1 MRWCLVPDGL
11 IALKLLPEFK
21 GRAEVKMKRLKI
33 TKVVKAKAAATLVP
47 TVLIVPIVPR
57 VVQATAQVVADPPI
71 VLEVEDPLEVVEALQ
86 VVFEEINNP

>member
-1 MRWCLVPDGL
+1 
-11 IALKLLPEFK
+11 
-21 GRAEVKMKRLKI
+21 MKRLKI
-33 TKVVKAKAAATLVP
+33 TKVVKAKEAATLVP
-47 TVLIVPIVPR
+47 TVLIVQIVPR